1 MSRRKF
7 ETPATGSS
15 DLTSTGMPWSEVP
28 TSRVPIPMAGWT
40 SRPGEGYSASC
51 RSVPYPRSAFSPSCF
66 AC

>member
-28 TSRVPIPMAGWT
+28 DSPCPYTSGWMGVT
-40 SRPGEGYSASC
+40 ARRRILCRPSIS
-51 RSVPYPRSAFSPSCF
+51 SLSPKRF
-66 AC
+66 